1 MATEVPQSL
10 SPERASS
17 RVSTMT
23 RVFRLPRAGA
33 GSGVRF
39 DTAKAGLIA
48 GIVILVGFVAS
59 GLWLPLPY
67 SATEPDP
74 LSILVA
80 PGAQHLFGTDGSG
93 FDVFARVIR
102 SAQRDI
108 PLAVA
113 GVAASIIIGVPL
125 GLLAGG
131 KARWTEGLMRA
142 LEVFQ
147 AFPLIVLAIVIVQ
160 ISGNRVE
167 NVILA
172 LAIVNVPRFIR
183 LIRAEVLTIR
193 ESRFVEAAT
202 ATGASHLRVTFRHIL
217 PNVPGIILV
226 QSSLAAAN
234 GIIVVA
240 TLNFV
245 GLGANPPD
253 PSWGSMIQ
261 EGSQYIPQGAWWVAI
276 FPGLAIFLTVL
287 AFNMIADGLEEMTG
301 VGRR

>member
-1 MATEVPQSL
+1 MVTDASRTPGS
-10 SPERASS
+10 ERPTGTDAP
-17 RVSTMT
+17 MT
-23 RVFRLPRAGA
+23 RVVRAV
-33 GSGVRF
+33 GSGLRGVGSDRTKTSLIIG
-39 DTAKAGLIA
+39 TAL
-48 GIVILVGFVAS
+48 LVLFVTA

-74 LSILVA
+74 GSILVA
-80 PGAQHLFGTDGSG
+80 PGLQHLFGTDGSG
-93 FDVFARVIR
+93 FDVFARVVR
-102 SAQRDI
+102 SASRDI
-108 PLAVA
+108 PLAVT
-113 GVAASIIIGVPL
+113 GVLVSIAVGVPL

-131 KARWTEGLMRA
+131 RARWTEGLMRA

-160 ISGNRVE
+160 ISGNHVE

-183 LIRAEVLTIR
+183 LIRAEVLSIR
-193 ESRFVEAAT
+193 ESRFIEAAN
-202 ATGASHLRVTFRHIL
+202 ATGASHMRVTFRHIL

-245 GLGANPPD
+245 GLGANPPE

-276 FPGLAIFLTVL
+276 FPGFAIFLTVL
-287 AFNMIADGLEEMTG
+287 AFNMVADALEDMTG

>member
-1 MATEVPQSL
+1 MVTDASRTPGS
-10 SPERASS
+10 ERPTGTDAP
-17 RVSTMT
+17 MT
-23 RVFRLPRAGA
+23 RVVRAV
-33 GSGVRF
+33 GSGLRGVGSDRTKTSLIIG
-39 DTAKAGLIA
+39 TAL
-48 GIVILVGFVAS
+48 LVLFVTA

-74 LSILVA
+74 GSILMA
-80 PGAQHLFGTDGSG
+80 PGLQHLFGTDGSG
-93 FDVFARVIR
+93 FDVFARVVR
-102 SAQRDI
+102 SASRDI
-108 PLAVA
+108 PLAVT
-113 GVAASIIIGVPL
+113 GVLVSIAVGVPL

-131 KARWTEGLMRA
+131 RARWTEGLMRA

-160 ISGNRVE
+160 ISGNHVE

-183 LIRAEVLTIR
+183 LIRAEVLSIR
-193 ESRFVEAAT
+193 ESRFIEAAN
-202 ATGASHLRVTFRHIL
+202 ATGASHMRVTFRHIL

-245 GLGANPPD
+245 GLGANPPE

-276 FPGLAIFLTVL
+276 FPGFAIFLTVL
-287 AFNMIADGLEEMTG
+287 AFNMVADALEDMTG